1 MCEKTNAF
9 EIKAEERQSWGSIAM
24 VWIGSMICV
33 PSLMVGG
40 ILGTS
45 LTIPQI
51 IAAIVI
57 GYGIICFYMSLMGIQ
72 GCDTGLPTSN
82 LAAASLGEK
91 GARYIISTILAVA
104 CIGWFGIQ
112 SGVCGS
118 SFSSMI
124 ATITGIE
131 IPVWLSSLIWGM
143 IMLVTACGG
152 FKGLKLLNYVAVPL
166 LLIVC
171 GYGAIAAMNQFN
183 GTETLQNYVPV
194 TPIPFVSGVSLVVA
208 TFAIGGAISGDY
220 CRYAKNRAD
229 VIKSSVIGVL
239 PSGLMILMVG
249 AIMSVVTG
257 EYDIS
262 VVLAKIGVPV
272 IGLVALVLATWT
284 TNVTNAYSGGLSLS
298 NLLGAGEKRFVASTA
313 IAGFLGTILAIFGI
327 LDKFQAFLSLLSAF
341 VPALVGVVIADY
353 WLLGGGKKENFR
365 IREGFHII
373 GIIAFTAGALIA
385 CITGGT
391 FASFPA
397 LTAAAPFLN
406 VPFFIGPLNGI
417 AVSIV
422 LYLVLSKIAP
432 QNVALTA

>member
-1 MCEKTNAF
+1 
-9 EIKAEERQSWGSIAM
+9 
-24 VWIGSMICV
+24 
-33 PSLMVGG
+33 
-40 ILGTS
+40 
-45 LTIPQI
+45 
-51 IAAIVI
+51 
-57 GYGIICFYMSLMGIQ
+57 
-72 GCDTGLPTSN
+72 
-82 LAAASLGEK
+82 
-91 GARYIISTILAVA
+91 
-104 CIGWFGIQ
+104 
-112 SGVCGS
+112 
-118 SFSSMI
+118 
-124 ATITGIE
+124 
-131 IPVWLSSLIWGM
+131 
-143 IMLVTACGG
+143 
-152 FKGLKLLNYVAVPL
+152 
-166 LLIVC
+166 
-171 GYGAIAAMNQFN
+171 MNQFN

-406 VPFFIGPLNGI
+406 IPFFIGPLNGI